1 MVNFEGKLEHN
12 RKIERND
19 ILTGKGKLF
28 SLFLLTVFKR
38 WTLKM
43 KLNWQ
48 TRNTVT
54 WKIILLGMFTALSAV
69 IQVIENVI
77 LPSSLPIR
85 PGIANIITLLTLS
98 IFGIFEAVLVTGC
111 RSVLAAI
118 ATGKLL
124 SVPFLL
130 SMSGG
135 IIAAVTMGLIYNRNK
150 ELGVVGVSIVGATV
164 HNFTQLLVIYLV
176 LIKNPGVLNL
186 LPWLWIAAL
195 VTGSLVGITAGSIL
209 ETKLFRNLSDLLKKG
224 ITH

>member
-1 MVNFEGKLEHN
+1 
-12 RKIERND
+12 
-19 ILTGKGKLF
+19 
-28 SLFLLTVFKR
+28 
-38 WTLKM
+38 M

-48 TRNTVT
+48 TRNTGT

-69 IQVIENVI
+69 IQVVENVV

-98 IFGIFEAVLVTGC
+98 IFGIFEAILVTGC

-124 SVPFLL
+124 SVPFFL
-130 SMSGG
+130 SLSGG
-135 IIAAVTMGLIYNRNK
+135 IAAAIAMGLIYNKNK
-150 ELGVVGVSIVGATV
+150 ELGIIGVSIVGATA

-186 LPWLWIAAL
+186 LPWLWITAL
-195 VTGSLVGITAGSIL
+195 FSGSLVGITAGSIL
-209 ETKLFRNLSDLLKKG
+209 ETKLFRNLAGLVKRNYPVK
-224 ITH
+224 